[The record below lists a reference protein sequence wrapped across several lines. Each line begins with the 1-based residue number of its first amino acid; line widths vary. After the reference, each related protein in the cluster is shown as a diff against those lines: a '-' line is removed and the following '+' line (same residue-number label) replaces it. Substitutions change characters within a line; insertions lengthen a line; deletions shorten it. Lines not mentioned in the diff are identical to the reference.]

1 MTGRGMKDENQ
12 KAGYMA
18 ASTFREFPKR
28 RNDDSKVVERFDC
41 VTVARASSITAGIL
55 SRFRNCEN
63 VANDTATLF
72 RTAPAFPQPKIP
84 SSASSAPAAP

>member
-1 MTGRGMKDENQ
+1 MKDENQ
-12 KAGYMA
+12 KAGYTA
-18 ASTFREFPKR
+18 ASMFREFLKR

-41 VTVARASSITAGIL
+41 VTVARAFSITGIL

-72 RTAPAFPQPKIP
+72 RSAPAFPQPIIP
-84 SSASSAPAAP
+84 SSASWVRAAP